1 MGITCTL
8 IQKSH
13 ISANISSTV
22 RCNFKMQQGK
32 QIPVHAKNLLT
43 RTGWRCN
50 VKSDRPTS
58 GHHIDKHDGSLQHY
72 LQFII
77 NITWYEFGITNN
89 NSYFS
94 QQDMKKWKNL
104 LAHFTSLIL
113 WNFNSEKKEDKNYL
127 PYLKRFC
134 YIQTS
139 LKINYDD

>member
-13 ISANISSTV
+13 ISANIPSAVKCSRVSKYLSMPKTSY
-22 RCNFKMQQGK
+22 
-32 QIPVHAKNLLT
+32 T
-43 RTGWRCN
+43 RTGWRN